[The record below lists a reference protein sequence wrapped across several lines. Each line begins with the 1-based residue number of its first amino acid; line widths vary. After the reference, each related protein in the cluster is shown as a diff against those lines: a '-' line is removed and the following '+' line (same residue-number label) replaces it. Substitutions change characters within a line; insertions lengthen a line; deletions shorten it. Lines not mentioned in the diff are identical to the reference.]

1 MAKIRKLIEIR
12 TWEGNYNTY
21 LSADMG

>member
-12 TWEGNYNTY
+12 TCEGNYNTY
-21 LSADMG
+21 PSADVG